1 VDPNSG
7 IIYGVSIITAG
18 LQARGHDLEV
28 DGTTLSQMKSCADA
42 MGTVAV
48 KWNHKSGADA
58 VSGYLKDFYV
68 EENKLKGNWH
78 LLKSHSNYG
87 QAMEMAERM
96 PNNVGL
102 SAAFM
107 GDDEVKRDGLDTKTF
122 ARCSELL
129 SVDLVATP
137 AANPDGMFEA
147 RLDGKPT
154 ASVDNRQN
162 NQMPNAPTPT
172 AAEPTNSEILAAI
185 TGLTSRIEAQD
196 ATIQQITDHLSA
208 PNEPEMTIE
217 EALTLSPEQ
226 VQSLLDQGL
235 IDADD
240 AAGIAAL
247 QAEYSQGDEPAVG
260 DEPAGDPA
268 PGESAPSATATALS
282 ALTKQ
287 VRHLSARFE
296 REDRAVEDAQI
307 EHQFSTIE
315 KNMDTL
321 ALENETLRFALR
333 TGGAR
338 AVKPAASIR
347 MFEAAPEKKHE
358 FESIVAEQVA
368 AGKTKG
374 EAVRFATKSAPG
386 AYEAYMV
393 ARGLVK
399 TA

>member
-1 VDPNSG
+1 
-7 IIYGVSIITAG
+7 
-18 LQARGHDLEV
+18 
-28 DGTTLSQMKSCADA
+28 
-42 MGTVAV
+42 VAV

-58 VSGYLKDFYV
+58 VSGYLKDFYI

-78 LLKSHSNYG
+78 LLKAHGNYG

-102 SAAFM
+102 SAAFL
-107 GDDEVKRDGLDTKTF
+107 GDDEIKRVGLDTKTF

-154 ASVDNRQN
+154 ASVDNQRKH
-162 NQMPNAPTPT
+162 QMPTPHT
-172 AAEPTNSEILAAI
+172 PAAEPTNSEIMAAL
-185 TGLTSRIEAQD
+185 TGLTSRFEAQD
-196 ATIQQITDHLSA
+196 ATIKQITDHLSA
-208 PNEPEMTIE
+208 PEQEEEMTIE

-235 IDADD
+235 ISQDD

-247 QAEYSQGDEPAVG
+247 QAEYSAGDQPVG
-260 DEPAGDPA
+260 DEPTGGEPA
-268 PGESAPSATATALS
+268 PGESAPAATATALS
-282 ALTKQ
+282 ALTAQ

-296 REDRAVEDAQI
+296 REDRAAEDAQI

-338 AVKPAASIR
+338 AVKPAASVR
-347 MFEAAPEKKHE
+347 MFESKTDKKHE
-358 FESIVAEQVA
+358 FESIVAEQVSL
-368 AGKTKG
+368 GKSKG
-374 EAVRFATKSAPG
+374 EAVRFAASTAPG
-386 AYEAYMV
+386 VYQEYME
-393 ARGLVK
+393 ARGLIK